1 MESDSVLITELST
14 LNLVIIASY
23 RFRRIMD
30 FELINLTVMDVADDQ
45 VDEIEWATTLEQTSV
60 DKAIA
65 EYQRLGMQIDRW
77 ILCR

>member
-1 MESDSVLITELST
+1 
-14 LNLVIIASY
+14 
-23 RFRRIMD
+23 MD